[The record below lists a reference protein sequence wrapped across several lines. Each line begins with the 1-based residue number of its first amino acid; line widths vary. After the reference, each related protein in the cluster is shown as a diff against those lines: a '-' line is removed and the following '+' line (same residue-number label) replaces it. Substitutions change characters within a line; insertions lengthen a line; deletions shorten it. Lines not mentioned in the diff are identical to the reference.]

1 MNFNWVDLDLSSLA
15 KRFKI
20 EETARVN
27 GSNNE
32 PRIDSSSIS
41 RKEEEIITFISS
53 HYQNETTKNLELSFD
68 VYEGPIQ
75 DCKSYEKQNGHKEQ
89 FMDERRN
96 WETLFSQIS
105 LKINN
110 IKSSLIEINQRI
122 AEYRQFNS
130 IHAGREPIVK
140 TRFALFLMVM
150 APLLMASIE
159 IFLNF
164 GILGESLSGREA
176 LVASIII
183 SLVNI
188 GFSLVVG
195 RKVFTHL
202 INPTFDSFNK
212 ALLISLV
219 VIWFLIIIYVNLLA
233 AVFRGLIDQSNATYD
248 LSKIETLAQDALTK
262 SVWPFDNF
270 TDLTFTSV
278 ILLLTGILFA
288 LLSALDGYNF
298 DDPLSGYGSLGR
310 KLERKKEEKQNL
322 INNALKD
329 FDALR
334 ENAFIELE
342 RKKNLRMSKSKEH
355 ANLIDKLQI
364 DKSKFEAFNSSIEET
379 LNSLINL
386 YRTTNLAHRPDQS
399 IPKIYEDQSSINKR
413 EFFEIHASLEAEYMN
428 DNEKN
433 VYISEV
439 NGLIELEFDKSHGE
453 YTDYFRE
460 QNIILMNFLDDT

>member
-1 MNFNWVDLDLSSLA
+1 MSFNWIDLDVSSLA

-53 HYQNETTKNLELSFD
+53 HYQNETIKNLELSFD

-89 FMDERRN
+89 FMDEKRN
-96 WETLFSQIS
+96 WETAFSQIS
-105 LKINN
+105 LKINQ
-110 IKSSLIEINQRI
+110 IKSLLIEINQRI

-140 TRFALFLMVM
+140 TGFALFLMVM
-150 APLLMASIE
+150 APFLMASIE
-159 IFLNF
+159 IYLNF
-164 GILGESLSGREA
+164 GILRESIGGYEA

-212 ALLISLV
+212 ALLISLT

-233 AVFRGLIDQSNATYD
+233 AVFRGLTDQANASYD

-310 KLERKKEEKQNL
+310 KLKRRQEEKQNL

-334 ENAFIELE
+334 ENAFVELDN
-342 RKKNLRMSKSKEH
+342 KKNLRMSKSKEH

-399 IPKIYEDQSSINKR
+399 IPKIYEDQLSINKR
-413 EFFEIHASLEAEYMN
+413 EFFEIHESLEAEFMN

-433 VYISEV
+433 DYISEV
-439 NGLIELEFDKSHGE
+439 NGLIELEFDKSHRE
-453 YTDYFRE
+453 YTDYFGE
-460 QNIILMNFLDDT
+460 QNIKLMSFLDDT